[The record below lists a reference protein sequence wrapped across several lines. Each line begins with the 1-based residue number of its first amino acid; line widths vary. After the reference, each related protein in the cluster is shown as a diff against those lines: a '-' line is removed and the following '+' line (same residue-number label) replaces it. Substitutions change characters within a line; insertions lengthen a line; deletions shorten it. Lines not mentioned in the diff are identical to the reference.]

1 LYSTNEEE
9 YISLINIY
17 RKKLE
22 EMMINKNLNTD
33 EELVKQSQELDKLIA
48 VYYEMKRVGK

>member
-1 LYSTNEEE
+1 MYSANEEE

-17 RKKLE
+17 RKRLE

-33 EELVKQSQELDKLIA
+33 EELVKQSQELDKLIE
-48 VYYEMKRVGK
+48 VYCEMKRAEK

>member
-1 LYSTNEEE
+1 MYSTNEEE